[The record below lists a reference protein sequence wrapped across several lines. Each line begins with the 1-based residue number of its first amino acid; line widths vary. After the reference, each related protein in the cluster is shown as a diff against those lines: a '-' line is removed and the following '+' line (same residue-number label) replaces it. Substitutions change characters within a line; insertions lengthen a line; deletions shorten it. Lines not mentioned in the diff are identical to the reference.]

1 MQQAEQ
7 ILLLLFAFMSMG
19 SLLIFFPLVLEQEK
33 SFLSIDWILTI
44 ALYSLS
50 CFIFALI
57 PSTHVFLLTPANC
70 CIIGSV
76 VSCALLFRSW
86 RKPIEPGLRIL
97 FWSLLVIVGII
108 FETIRQQ
115 GTFSDRVIFVM
126 AAFSLTMTWQLYE
139 LARLSYVRGPTVLKL
154 IFFFVLLGLILNIT
168 RAVSTFNTE
177 FIQSSSIFNEEI
189 FSRAIRW
196 GAQAILM
203 LIFFLIGTF
212 YVQRQVYLRRQL
224 VSSLAVKDTA
234 LSLEVAEKSQI
245 QQLLN
250 ERETLIRSLIVA
262 KKTSEMGALSAA
274 LAHELNQPL
283 GAMQLNA
290 ECLQLELMHADPNVQ
305 LGQELV
311 GRILSDNTRASNII
325 IALKQVFSNTV
336 TSTQRIDLVTF
347 INSLEGLFLPLAK
360 QEKIS
365 LEILYD
371 LSGPFYVN
379 INEPEFQQVILNLLN
394 NAIHALSGT
403 AQDAR
408 RIQIELSKKNERV
421 YLAVLDN
428 GPGINPSLQATIFN
442 LLSTNKFAGMGLGLW
457 LSQHI
462 VERHQG
468 RLWLGEQPGWS
479 TAFMI
484 ELPFSG

>member
-7 ILLLLFAFMSMG
+7 ILLLLFAFISMG
-19 SLLIFFPLVLEQEK
+19 SLLSFSPLVLEQEK

-50 CFIFALI
+50 CFIFAI
-57 PSTHVFLLTPANC
+57 VPSTHVVLLTPANF
-70 CIIGSV
+70 CIIGSF

-97 FWSLLVIVGII
+97 LWSLLVVVGII
-108 FETIRQQ
+108 FETIREH
-115 GTFSDRVIFVM
+115 GSFSDRVIFVM
-126 AAFSLTMTWQLYE
+126 AVFSLTMTWQLYE
-139 LARLSYVRGPTVLKL
+139 LARLSYVQGPAVLKL

-196 GAQAILM
+196 GTQAILM
-203 LIFFLIGTF
+203 LTFFLIGTF

-224 VSSLAVKDTA
+224 VSSLSIKDTA
-234 LSLEVAEKSQI
+234 LSIEVAEKSQI

-250 ERETLIRSLIVA
+250 ERETLIRSLILA

-290 ECLQLELMHADPNVQ
+290 ECLQLELINANPNMR

-311 GRILSDNTRASNII
+311 GRILSDNARASNII
-325 IALKQVFSNTV
+325 VALKQIFSNTL
-336 TSTQRIDLVTF
+336 SGTQRIDLATF
-347 INSLEGLFLPLAK
+347 IETLEELVLPLAK
-360 QEKIS
+360 QEGIT
-365 LEILYD
+365 LEILHD
-371 LSGPFYVN
+371 LSGPFHVDMN
-379 INEPEFQQVILNLLN
+379 TLEFQQVILNLLN
-394 NAIHALSGT
+394 NSIQAFSGT
-403 AQDAR
+403 APDAR
-408 RIQIELSKKNERV
+408 RIQIELSKKNDRI
-421 YLAVLDN
+421 YLAILDN
-428 GPGINPSLQATIFN
+428 GPGIDPSLQANIFN

-468 RLWLGEQPGWS
+468 RLWLGERPGWS

>member
-7 ILLLLFAFMSMG
+7 ILLLLFAFISLG
-19 SLLIFFPLVLEQEK
+19 SLLSFSPLVLEQEK

-50 CFIFALI
+50 CFIFAI
-57 PSTHVFLLTPANC
+57 VPSTHVVLLTPANF
-70 CIIGSV
+70 CIIGSF

-97 FWSLLVIVGII
+97 LWSLLVVVGII
-108 FETIRQQ
+108 FETIREH

-126 AAFSLTMTWQLYE
+126 AVFSLTMTWQLYE
-139 LARLSYVRGPTVLKL
+139 LARLSYVQGPAVLKL

-196 GAQAILM
+196 GTQAILM
-203 LIFFLIGTF
+203 LTFFLIGTF

-224 VSSLAVKDTA
+224 VSSLSIKDTA
-234 LSLEVAEKSQI
+234 LSIEVAEKSQI

-250 ERETLIRSLIVA
+250 ERETLIRSLILA

-290 ECLQLELMHADPNVQ
+290 ECLQLELINANPNMR

-311 GRILSDNTRASNII
+311 GRILSDNARASNII
-325 IALKQVFSNTV
+325 VALKQIFSNTL
-336 TSTQRIDLVTF
+336 SGTQRIDLATF
-347 INSLEGLFLPLAK
+347 IETLEELVLPLAK
-360 QEKIS
+360 QEGIT
-365 LEILYD
+365 LEILHD
-371 LSGPFYVN
+371 LSGPFHVDMN
-379 INEPEFQQVILNLLN
+379 TLEFQQVILNLLN
-394 NAIHALSGT
+394 NSIQAFSGT
-403 AQDAR
+403 APDAR
-408 RIQIELSKKNERV
+408 RIQIELSKKNDRI
-421 YLAVLDN
+421 YLAILDN
-428 GPGINPSLQATIFN
+428 GPGIDPSLQANIFN

-468 RLWLGEQPGWS
+468 RLWLGERPGWS

>member
-19 SLLIFFPLVLEQEK
+19 SLLSFSPLVLEQEK

-50 CFIFALI
+50 CFIFAI
-57 PSTHVFLLTPANC
+57 VPFTHVVLLTPANF
-70 CIIGSV
+70 CIIGSF

-97 FWSLLVIVGII
+97 LWSLLVVVGII
-108 FETIRQQ
+108 FETIREH

-126 AAFSLTMTWQLYE
+126 AVFSLTMTWQLYE
-139 LARLSYVRGPTVLKL
+139 LARLSYVQGPAVLKL

-196 GAQAILM
+196 GTQAILM
-203 LIFFLIGTF
+203 LTFFLIGTF

-224 VSSLAVKDTA
+224 VSSLSIKDTA
-234 LSLEVAEKSQI
+234 LSIEVAEKSQI

-250 ERETLIRSLIVA
+250 ERETLIRSLILA

-290 ECLQLELMHADPNVQ
+290 ECLQLELINANPNMP

-311 GRILSDNTRASNII
+311 GRILSDNARASNII
-325 IALKQVFSNTV
+325 VALKQIFSNTL
-336 TSTQRIDLVTF
+336 SGTQRIDLATF
-347 INSLEGLFLPLAK
+347 IETLEELVLPLAK
-360 QEKIS
+360 QEGIT
-365 LEILYD
+365 LEILHD
-371 LSGPFYVN
+371 LSGPFHVDMN
-379 INEPEFQQVILNLLN
+379 TLEFQQVILNLLN
-394 NAIHALSGT
+394 NSIQAFSGT
-403 AQDAR
+403 APDAR
-408 RIQIELSKKNERV
+408 RIQIELSKKNDRIH
-421 YLAVLDN
+421 LAILDN
-428 GPGINPSLQATIFN
+428 GPGIDPSLQANIFN

-468 RLWLGEQPGWS
+468 RLWLGERPGWS

>member
-7 ILLLLFAFMSMG
+7 ILLLLFAFISMG
-19 SLLIFFPLVLEQEK
+19 SLLSFSPLVLEQEK

-50 CFIFALI
+50 CFIFAI
-57 PSTHVFLLTPANC
+57 VPFTHVVLLTPANF
-70 CIIGSV
+70 CIIGSF

-97 FWSLLVIVGII
+97 LWSLLVVVGII
-108 FETIRQQ
+108 FETIREH
-115 GTFSDRVIFVM
+115 GSFSDRVIFVM
-126 AAFSLTMTWQLYE
+126 AVFSLTMTWQLYE
-139 LARLSYVRGPTVLKL
+139 LARLSYVQGPAVLKL

-177 FIQSSSIFNEEI
+177 FIRSSSIFNEEI

-196 GAQAILM
+196 GTQAILM
-203 LIFFLIGTF
+203 LTFFLIGTF

-224 VSSLAVKDTA
+224 VSSLSIKDTA
-234 LSLEVAEKSQI
+234 LSIEVAEKSQI

-250 ERETLIRSLIVA
+250 ERETLIRSLILA

-290 ECLQLELMHADPNVQ
+290 ECLQLELINANPNMP

-311 GRILSDNTRASNII
+311 GRILSDNARASNII
-325 IALKQVFSNTV
+325 VALKQIFSNTL
-336 TSTQRIDLVTF
+336 SGTQRIDLATF
-347 INSLEGLFLPLAK
+347 IETLEELVLPLAK
-360 QEKIS
+360 QEGIT
-365 LEILYD
+365 LEILHD
-371 LSGPFYVN
+371 LSGPFHVD
-379 INEPEFQQVILNLLN
+379 INTPEFQQVILNLLN
-394 NAIHALSGT
+394 NSIQAFSGT
-403 AQDAR
+403 APDAR
-408 RIQIELSKKNERV
+408 RIQIELSKKNDRI
-421 YLAVLDN
+421 YLAILDN
-428 GPGINPSLQATIFN
+428 GPGIDPSLQANIFN

-468 RLWLGEQPGWS
+468 RLWLGERPGWS

>member
-7 ILLLLFAFMSMG
+7 ILLLLFAFISMG
-19 SLLIFFPLVLEQEK
+19 SLLSFSPLVLEQEK

-50 CFIFALI
+50 CFIFAI
-57 PSTHVFLLTPANC
+57 VPSTHVVLLTPANF
-70 CIIGSV
+70 CIIGSF

-97 FWSLLVIVGII
+97 LWSLLVVVGII
-108 FETIRQQ
+108 FETIREH
-115 GTFSDRVIFVM
+115 GSFSDRVIFVM
-126 AAFSLTMTWQLYE
+126 AVFSLTMTWQLYE
-139 LARLSYVRGPTVLKL
+139 LARLSYVQGPAVLKL

-177 FIQSSSIFNEEI
+177 FIRSSSIFNEEI

-196 GAQAILM
+196 GTQAILM
-203 LIFFLIGTF
+203 LTFFLIGTF

-224 VSSLAVKDTA
+224 VSSLSIKDTA
-234 LSLEVAEKSQI
+234 LSIEVAEKSQI

-250 ERETLIRSLIVA
+250 ERETLIRSLILA

-290 ECLQLELMHADPNVQ
+290 ECLQLELINANPNIP

-311 GRILSDNTRASNII
+311 GRILSDNARASNII
-325 IALKQVFSNTV
+325 VALKQIFSNTL
-336 TSTQRIDLVTF
+336 SGTQRIDLATF
-347 INSLEGLFLPLAK
+347 IETLEELVLPLAK
-360 QEKIS
+360 QEGIT
-365 LEILYD
+365 LEILHD
-371 LSGPFYVN
+371 LSGPFHVD
-379 INEPEFQQVILNLLN
+379 INTPEFQQVILNLLN
-394 NAIHALSGT
+394 NSIQAFSGT
-403 AQDAR
+403 APDAR
-408 RIQIELSKKNERV
+408 RIQIELSKKNDRI
-421 YLAVLDN
+421 YLAILDN
-428 GPGINPSLQATIFN
+428 GPGIDPSLQANIFN

-468 RLWLGEQPGWS
+468 RLWLGERPGWS

>member
-19 SLLIFFPLVLEQEK
+19 SLLSFSPLVLEQEK

-50 CFIFALI
+50 CFIFAI
-57 PSTHVFLLTPANC
+57 VPFTHVVLLTPANF
-70 CIIGSV
+70 CIIGSF

-97 FWSLLVIVGII
+97 LWSLLVVVGII
-108 FETIRQQ
+108 FETIREH

-126 AAFSLTMTWQLYE
+126 AVFSLTMTWQLYE
-139 LARLSYVRGPTVLKL
+139 LARLSYVQGPAVLKL

-196 GAQAILM
+196 GTQAILM
-203 LIFFLIGTF
+203 LTFFLIGTF

-224 VSSLAVKDTA
+224 VSSLSIKDTA
-234 LSLEVAEKSQI
+234 LSIEVAEKSQI

-250 ERETLIRSLIVA
+250 ERETLIRSLILA

-290 ECLQLELMHADPNVQ
+290 ECLQLELINANPNMP

-311 GRILSDNTRASNII
+311 GRILSDNARASNII
-325 IALKQVFSNTV
+325 VALKQIFSNTL
-336 TSTQRIDLVTF
+336 SGTQRIDLATF
-347 INSLEGLFLPLAK
+347 IETLEELVLPLAK
-360 QEKIS
+360 QEGIT
-365 LEILYD
+365 LEILHD
-371 LSGPFYVN
+371 LSGPFHVDMN
-379 INEPEFQQVILNLLN
+379 TLEFQQVILNLLN
-394 NAIHALSGT
+394 NSIQAFSGT
-403 AQDAR
+403 APDAR
-408 RIQIELSKKNERV
+408 RIQIELSKKNDRI
-421 YLAVLDN
+421 YLAILDN
-428 GPGINPSLQATIFN
+428 GPGIDPSLQANIFN

-468 RLWLGEQPGWS
+468 RLWLGERPGWS

>member
-7 ILLLLFAFMSMG
+7 ILLLLFAFMSIG
-19 SLLIFFPLVLEQEK
+19 SLLSFSPLVLEQEK

-50 CFIFALI
+50 CFIFAI
-57 PSTHVFLLTPANC
+57 VPSTHVVLLTPANF
-70 CIIGSV
+70 CIIGSY

-108 FETIRQQ
+108 FETIRQH
-115 GTFSDRVIFVM
+115 GTFIDRVIFVM

-139 LARLSYVRGPTVLKL
+139 IAHLSYVRGPTVLKL

-177 FIQSSSIFNEEI
+177 FIRSSSIFNEEI

-196 GAQAILM
+196 GTQAILM
-203 LIFFLIGTF
+203 LTFFLIGTF
-212 YVQRQVYLRRQL
+212 YVQRQVHLRRQL
-224 VSSLAVKDTA
+224 VSSLSIKDTA
-234 LSLEVAEKSQI
+234 LSIEVAEKSQI

-250 ERETLIRSLIVA
+250 ERETLIRSLILA

-290 ECLQLELMHADPNVQ
+290 ECLQLELINANPNIP

-311 GRILSDNTRASNII
+311 GRILSDNARASNII
-325 IALKQVFSNTV
+325 VALKQIFSNTL
-336 TSTQRIDLVTF
+336 SGTQRIDLATF
-347 INSLEGLFLPLAK
+347 IETLEELVLPLAK
-360 QEKIS
+360 QEGIT
-365 LEILYD
+365 LEILHD
-371 LSGPFYVN
+371 LSGPFHVD
-379 INEPEFQQVILNLLN
+379 INTPEFQQVILNLLN
-394 NAIHALSGT
+394 NSIQAFSGT
-403 AQDAR
+403 APDAR
-408 RIQIELSKKNERV
+408 RIQIELSKKNDRIH
-421 YLAVLDN
+421 LAILDN
-428 GPGINPSLQATIFN
+428 GPGIDPSLQANIFN

-468 RLWLGEQPGWS
+468 RLWLGERPGWS